1 MKFMML
7 FIFIIKLFARIG
19 LPFNDVNTVSNRLQ
33 VIMIPATL
41 SLRCAN
47 NDLDL
52 FFTMIYTDSA
62 V

>member
-7 FIFIIKLFARIG
+7 FIFIIKLFARIS

-33 VIMIPATL
+33 VIMIPSNT
-41 SLRCAN
+41 
-47 NDLDL
+47 
-52 FFTMIYTDSA
+52 FFT